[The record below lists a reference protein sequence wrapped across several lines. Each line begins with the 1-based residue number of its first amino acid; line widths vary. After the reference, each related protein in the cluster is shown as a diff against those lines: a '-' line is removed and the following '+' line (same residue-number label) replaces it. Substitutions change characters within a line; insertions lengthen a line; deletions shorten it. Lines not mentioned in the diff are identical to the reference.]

1 MKDFIINLYA
11 NKYFPIYL
19 GVIIFVLLVAFFIV
33 FFLGKKDQKKIL
45 ETQKLNLEKLK
56 ETQSN
61 PASENNEVNSAIQ
74 NVPVQNTQIEP
85 KVEVPQPV
93 NTAPEV
99 KPVTVNQNI
108 QPPVT
113 PASSVQTPVVEIPS
127 PSFETTLVTE
137 VKNEVPVKPVQEAA
151 PIIPPVVEMPVKP
164 APEISKPAIDED
176 VYKIKKEKDTVNR
189 LKELSE
195 SLDKEIAPILPKE
208 EVKKEIN
215 NTKVVSNIYSS
226 VYVPNKEVKE
236 EKTPNEDFDDT
247 MSIELPKL
255 KTNEPVLKESSQDTL
270 NLL

>member
-56 ETQSN
+56 ESQNN
-61 PASENNEVNSAIQ
+61 PETANNEVNSAIQ
-74 NVPVQNTQIEP
+74 SIPVQNSQIEP
-85 KVEVPQPV
+85 KEKAPQPV
-93 NTAPEV
+93 NTASIV
-99 KPVTVNQNI
+99 KPVTVNQNF
-108 QPPVT
+108 PTPV
-113 PASSVQTPVVEIPS
+113 TPVVEPVKVQQS
-127 PSFETTLVTE
+127 TLVSE
-137 VKNEVPVKPVQEAA
+137 VKNEVAVKPVEKVA
-151 PIIPPVVEMPVKP
+151 PIIPPVMEVPVKP
-164 APEISKPAIDED
+164 APEITKPVIDED
-176 VYKIKKEKDTVNR
+176 VYKIKKEEDTVNR

-195 SLDKEIAPILPKE
+195 SLDKEVAPLLPKE

-226 VYVPNKEVKE
+226 VYVPNKDVKE
-236 EKTPNEDFDDT
+236 ENTLSDDFDDT
-247 MSIELPKL
+247 MNIELPKL
-255 KTNEPVLKESSQDTL
+255 KTNEPVLKDDSQDTL

>member
-56 ETQSN
+56 ESQNN
-61 PASENNEVNSAIQ
+61 PETANNEVNSAIQ
-74 NVPVQNTQIEP
+74 SIPVQNSQIEP
-85 KVEVPQPV
+85 VKVQP
-93 NTAPEV
+93 
-99 KPVTVNQNI
+99 
-108 QPPVT
+108 
-113 PASSVQTPVVEIPS
+113 S
-127 PSFETTLVTE
+127 TLTSE
-137 VKNEVPVKPVQEAA
+137 VKNEDAVKPVEKVA
-151 PIIPPVVEMPVKP
+151 PIIPPVMEVPVKP
-164 APEISKPAIDED
+164 APEITKPVIDED
-176 VYKIKKEKDTVNR
+176 VYKIKKEEDTVNR

-195 SLDKEIAPILPKE
+195 SLDKEVAPLLPKE

-226 VYVPNKEVKE
+226 VYVPNKDVKE
-236 EKTPNEDFDDT
+236 ENTLSDDFDDT
-247 MSIELPKL
+247 MNIELPKL